1 MDKPPYTHLL
11 AAIELNDN
19 GAQVLQRAKDLA
31 RFFGA
36 RLSVVHAVEYIP
48 LDTGEAMI
56 AAPAQLSQQL
66 EEQAQQQLRTI
77 CDQAGVPHAAA
88 RVVPGG
94 AVGEILRQSQEL
106 KADLIVIGHQQ
117 RRGLAALFS
126 HTDESVVHRA
136 PCDVMVLR
144 IG

>member
-1 MDKPPYTHLL
+1 VP
-11 AAIELNDN
+11 
-19 GAQVLQRAKDLA
+19 
-31 RFFGA
+31 
-36 RLSVVHAVEYIP
+36 
-48 LDTGEAMI
+48 
-56 AAPAQLSQQL
+56 
-66 EEQAQQQLRTI
+66 QAS
-77 CDQAGVPHAAA
+77 A

-94 AVGEILRQSQEL
+94 AASEILRQSQEL

-136 PCDVMVLR
+136 PCDVLALR

>member
-1 MDKPPYTHLL
+1 M
-11 AAIELNDN
+11 
-19 GAQVLQRAKDLA
+19 
-31 RFFGA
+31 
-36 RLSVVHAVEYIP
+36 
-48 LDTGEAMI
+48 
-56 AAPAQLSQQL
+56 
-66 EEQAQQQLRTI
+66 
-77 CDQAGVPHAAA
+77 PHAAA